1 MSDLTKEQREFLT
14 DQNVC
19 LSLVFDAEGMCK
31 TEYREV
37 MKSLDKHIA
46 YNTTPCKKAGHT
58 MRTRAGHCIQCNTAR
73 IAFQKRHSEQAFV
86 YVAGSLSRSVIKVG
100 ITNNIEN
107 RMESLNQLQ
116 YASASDWTCIH
127 WIETKRAGE
136 VEFSAHDTLKQF
148 AAPTTYTR
156 FGRTV
161 NCLETFY
168 CPAQKAIDA
177 VRSHASDI
185 LNEWSSDSLIE
196 AYDFNEK
203 TGNEFKRFMHKDEQ
217 KEKEA
222 SSLKRETKPIAP
234 LTDVRSKPKE
244 KEEVLDKE
252 NSIKEERTSSSKSID
267 WHDLITNIYIAIA
280 FIWVIYT
287 IF

>member
-1 MSDLTKEQREFLT
+1 
-14 DQNVC
+14 
-19 LSLVFDAEGMCK
+19 
-31 TEYREV
+31 
-37 MKSLDKHIA
+37 
-46 YNTTPCKKAGHT
+46 

-100 ITNNIEN
+100 VTNNIKN

-136 VEFSAHDTLKQF
+136 VEFSAHDALKQY

-168 CPAQKAIDA
+168 CPAQTAIDA

-185 LNEWSSDSLIE
+185 LNEWSSDSLID
-196 AYDFNEK
+196 AYDFKEK
-203 TGNEFKRFMHKDEQ
+203 TGNKFKRIKPEVERRQ
-217 KEKEA
+217 EEVNPRT
-222 SSLKRETKPIAP
+222 KRPKSIPSIPDVET
-234 LTDVRSKPKE
+234 KPKE
-244 KEEVLDKE
+244 KEEILDKE
-252 NSIKEERTSSSKSID
+252 SSTKKESKSSSKSID
-267 WHDLITNIYIAIA
+267 WHDLMTNIYIVIA
-280 FIWVIYT
+280 FIWVVYT
-287 IF
+287 IL